1 MPNLTFFDK
10 LGKTHTK
17 IYVKDFKADFTKVL
31 YYYGCKTLGNWPIT
45 DDSYPDDK

>member
-10 LGKTHTK
+10 LGKTHKK

-31 YYYGCKTLGNWPIT
+31 YYDGCKTFGRGPFA
-45 DDSYPDDK
+45 DDSYPNDK